1 MQALKV
7 SRLVVCGALVFVSWQ
22 ARGDVPPDDGPPVP
36 GQRMQLTD
44 PGPATAL
51 WHRADLSPAMQAYVD
66 RNAQVDPNAIAIGT
80 AYASAMSE
88 VAARA
93 AADGAAQQL
102 GLDSLGSE
110 GVVP

>member
-1 MQALKV
+1 
-7 SRLVVCGALVFVSWQ
+7 
-22 ARGDVPPDDGPPVP
+22 
-36 GQRMQLTD
+36 MQLTD
-44 PGPATAL
+44 PGSASAL
-51 WHRADLSPAMQAYVD
+51 WHRADLSNAEQVYLE
-66 RNAQVDPNAIAIGT
+66 RNAVVNPNAIAIGT

-93 AADGAAQQL
+93 ESDAAAQQL